1 MCIKD
6 DYFCVGQV
14 LDQCLYILFAIVDE
28 TALLFPGF
36 HGHSFVFVL
45 DEGEGVM
52 HDLSVGLDADMI
64 GSRLVLY
71 FYLFFEFIENF
82 LREIGLESGNK
93 FLRRGWLLVEST
105 LMDFGDNILCCFPES
120 AGQIFV

>member
-1 MCIKD
+1 
-6 DYFCVGQV
+6 
-14 LDQCLYILFAIVDE
+14 
-28 TALLFPGF
+28 
-36 HGHSFVFVL
+36 
-45 DEGEGVM
+45 M